1 MIINALLIAI
11 REIRRNLMRSFL
23 TVIGIVIGV
32 AAVVTM
38 VTLGRGATET
48 VKQQISKMGNN
59 LLILRPGQGWGWGGS
74 PLFSLDDVD
83 AVRDQVPGIASVAPF
98 ISNNATVVYQDE
110 SRTYDVQGTT
120 ENYFNIANW
129 KLSLGRFFTDA
140 ELAESAPVCVIGET
154 IRKQLFGEGV
164 DPVGSKIRVKNM
176 TLEVIGV
183 TAVKGQGGFGD
194 DMDDNMMTPYTTI
207 IHRLSGRQ
215 GGKAFNQVMIS
226 GQQGYPTAHIVADVA
241 ALMRERR
248 KITANEEDDFNVFD
262 SQQLAEVIAVVAD
275 THAAHIE
282 NRAFAGRSGES
293 NIFCASV
300 LTDNRDR
307 TRDHIIALT
316 NRTHEIDITERAW
329 NFSGSRGGRM
339 FFRNFARR
347 CACRRASVGE
357 KRFALHRQSV
367 RRGLS
372 KPERRHVIAV
382 TRLFS
387 RVFDREFNEALS
399 FCVRSLR
406 MRRRALHQSNR
417 CENFAHTR
425 GVVRRQ
431 QNCFETALK
440 RCTHRFSI
448 RAICDQY
455 GVDRRIDATEGRGYR
470 RKIEAFRMRVH
481 KDGAHRINR
490 NVGRS
495 KRKCGVEVRRNFNA
509 NVCNVTQELRDVQ
522 LQSAFHDEDA
532 RRVRCTTLCVTARG
546 NWSA

>member
-59 LLILRPGQGWGWGGS
+59 LLILRPGQGWGWGGA

-262 SQQLAEVIAVVAD
+262 SQQLAEVISSSTKVMTSLLGAVAGVSLLVGGIGIMNIMLVSVTERTREIGIRLAIGARAREVLLQFLVEAVTLSCIGGVTGIALAYGLCD
-275 THAAHIE
+275 TLASVVGAPFLFDPKI
-282 NRAFAGRSGES
+282 NIIAFA
-293 NIFCASV
+293 
-300 LTDNRDR
+300 
-307 TRDHIIALT
+307 
-316 NRTHEIDITERAW
+316 
-329 NFSGSRGGRM
+329 FSAAIGILFGFM
-339 FFRNFARR
+339 PARR
-347 CACRRASVGE
+347 AAS
-357 KRFALHRQSV
+357 LD
-367 RRGLS
+367 
-372 KPERRHVIAV
+372 P
-382 TRLFS
+382 
-387 RVFDREFNEALS
+387 
-399 FCVRSLR
+399 
-406 MRRRALHQSNR
+406 
-417 CENFAHTR
+417 
-425 GVVRRQ
+425 
-431 QNCFETALK
+431 
-440 RCTHRFSI
+440 
-448 RAICDQY
+448 
-455 GVDRRIDATEGRGYR
+455 IDA
-470 RKIEAFRMRVH
+470 
-481 KDGAHRINR
+481 
-490 NVGRS
+490 
-495 KRKCGVEVRRNFNA
+495 
-509 NVCNVTQELRDVQ
+509 LR
-522 LQSAFHDEDA
+522 HE
-532 RRVRCTTLCVTARG
+532 
-546 NWSA
+546 